1 MVVKAV
7 IICATEECE
16 VTSKRKLTHLLGA
29 SVIKA
34 WWVKHLL
41 ISGLCFAASFK

>member
-16 VTSKRKLTHLLGA
+16 VTSKRKLAHLLGT